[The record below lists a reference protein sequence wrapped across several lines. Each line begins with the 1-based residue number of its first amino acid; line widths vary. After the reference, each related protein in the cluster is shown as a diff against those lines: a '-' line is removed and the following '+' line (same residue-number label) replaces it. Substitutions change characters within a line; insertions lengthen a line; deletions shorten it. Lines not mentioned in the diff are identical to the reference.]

1 MWPEVSW
8 ATGRPLCDHPHPSRA
23 RTRGGTH
30 SPSACCWPRRAGG
43 AQRGLV
49 AANTTARRDRVGRG
63 SPDCAVTVVVVAG
76 TAFQTA
82 RTPLFWLSA
91 LASAWSSLPIPAGAG
106 PRCPE
111 APEPSGRKFQLS
123 AGRVRELSV
132 RGSDGRGAGAAM
144 RHLQGTLV
152 FPSHAKGTLLSVP
165 TLEVPRFG
173 SSLGP
178 GTKS

>member
-1 MWPEVSW
+1 MCRGPPGDLS
-8 ATGRPLCDHPHPSRA
+8 ATIPTLPALAPGGDTLTLRMLLAAPGGRGAEGTRRCEHHGRPRS
-23 RTRGGTH
+23 G
-30 SPSACCWPRRAGG
+30 RAGL
-43 AQRGLV
+43 AGL
-49 AANTTARRDRVGRG
+49 RSDSG
-63 SPDCAVTVVVVAG
+63 VVAK

-82 RTPLFWLSA
+82 HTPLFWLSA

-106 PRCPE
+106 ARCPE